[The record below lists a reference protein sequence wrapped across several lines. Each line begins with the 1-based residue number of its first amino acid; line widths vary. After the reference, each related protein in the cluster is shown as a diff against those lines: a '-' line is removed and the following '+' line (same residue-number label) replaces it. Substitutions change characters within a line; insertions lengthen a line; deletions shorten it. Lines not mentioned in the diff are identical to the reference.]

1 MRIVQSLVFVLFFS
15 LLMPSLACSKDISND
30 KDLDDKKSTVSG
42 LVLST
47 YPLYLIAKDVTKG
60 VEEPTLLLSPQQT
73 GHDVQ
78 ITPKTR
84 QLATQAELILWFG
97 VQHEAPLQKLLGTQ
111 KNAISVLDSHLMQ
124 TLPMRDVKGQPI
136 ANSLDTHVWLEP
148 NNAIRIAFFIASL
161 RSQQHPEYKTTYWKN
176 AQQFSKRMLDA
187 TRLASNGRKLRH
199 YWAFH
204 DAFQYLERAMDLK
217 YSGALSAD
225 HEQAPTIAQIKYL
238 NDQRPQHTMCLILGH
253 GASDNVVQRL
263 KPVNTIEVNESMS
276 DQKDFV
282 TAWLKL
288 ANAVQQCLPRH

>member
-1 MRIVQSLVFVLFFS
+1 
-15 LLMPSLACSKDISND
+15 MPGLAWSKAN
-30 KDLDDKKSTVSG
+30 LDHQDAQVSG

-47 YPLYLIAKDVTKG
+47 YPLYLIAKDVTEG
-60 VEEPTLLLSPQQT
+60 IEEPTLLLPPQQT

-84 QLATQAELILWFG
+84 QLASQAELILWFG
-97 VQHEAPLQKLLGTQ
+97 VQHEAPLNKLLSTQ

-187 TRLASNGRKLRH
+187 TRLTNNGRNLRH

-204 DAFQYLERAMDLK
+204 DAFQYLERAMGLK

-238 NDQRPQHTMCLILGH
+238 NDQRPQDTMCLILGH

-288 ANAVQQCLPRH
+288 ANAVQQCLARS

>member
-1 MRIVQSLVFVLFFS
+1 MRIVHSLTFVLFLS
-15 LLMPSLACSKDISND
+15 LLMPGLAWSKAN
-30 KDLDDKKSTVSG
+30 LDHQDAQVSG

-47 YPLYLIAKDVTKG
+47 YPLYLIAKDVTEG
-60 VEEPTLLLSPQQT
+60 IEEPTLLLPPQQT

-84 QLATQAELILWFG
+84 QLASQAELILWFG
-97 VQHEAPLQKLLGTQ
+97 VQHEAPLNKLLSTQ

-187 TRLASNGRKLRH
+187 TRLTNNGRNLRH

-204 DAFQYLERAMDLK
+204 DAFQYLERAMGLK

-238 NDQRPQHTMCLILGH
+238 NDQRPQDTMCLILGH

-288 ANAVQQCLPRH
+288 ANAVQQCLARS

>member
-1 MRIVQSLVFVLFFS
+1 MHIVKSLIFVFFFS
-15 LLMPSLACSKDISND
+15 LFIPTLACSKDISND
-30 KDLDDKKSTVSG
+30 KDSDAKKSTVNG

-47 YPLYLIAKDVTKG
+47 YPLYLIAKDVTED

-84 QLATQAELILWFG
+84 QLVTQAELILWFG

-124 TLPMRDVKGQPI
+124 TLPMRNVKGQSI

-161 RSQQHPEYKTTYWKN
+161 RSQQHPEYKATYWKN

-187 TRLASNGRKLRH
+187 TRLTNNGRKLRH

-204 DAFQYLERAMDLK
+204 DAFQYLERAMELK

-263 KPVNTIEVNESMS
+263 NPVNTIEVNESMS

-288 ANAVQQCLPRH
+288 ANAVQQCLPRS